1 VSITMYG
8 IDRDKGELV
17 SRDISSLIVTDMID
31 PSGNIMPR
39 DYRFNQCFASKWEA
53 TQWLYKT
60 TMDRIQANAKE
71 TTECME
77 LLEKFRQLKD

>member
-1 VSITMYG
+1 MSITLYG

-17 SRDISSLIVTDMID
+17 SRDVSSVIVMDMID
-31 PSGNIMPR
+31 PSGNVMPR

-53 TQWLYKT
+53 NQWLYKT
-60 TMDRIQANAKE
+60 TMDRIAANAKE
-71 TTECME
+71 TAEGME